1 MLLTSLRKF
10 YLQNLE
16 ITGATSRPS
25 CINVGGEEKHLFL
38 HWAEE
43 PRVYMLS

>member
-1 MLLTSLRKF
+1 MLLMYLRKF

-25 CINVGGEEKHLFL
+25 CINVGGKKHLFL